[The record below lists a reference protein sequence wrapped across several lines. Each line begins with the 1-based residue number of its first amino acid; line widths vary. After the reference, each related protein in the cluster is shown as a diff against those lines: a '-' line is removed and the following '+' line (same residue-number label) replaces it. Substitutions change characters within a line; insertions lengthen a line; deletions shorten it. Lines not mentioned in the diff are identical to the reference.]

1 MARDRDDKYKE
12 GVDFEWV
19 TAKGSNFKT
28 RKFFTRAEKEA
39 RKAKPATAP
48 KAKPKTEERK
58 TTPAKTPRPAPRP
71 TANRDEITMSVLPKT
86 YQQATQESGARR
98 SRNAA
103 SERSRRTVERVRA
116 ALDRASAERE
126 AKDKFTRARN
136 RPVEYTFD
144 QWKAMSRGERERAG
158 LPVSE
163 IGGQLAFDRFM
174 SRNKTVTGRSSARP
188 PRFEDR

>member
-1 MARDRDDKYKE
+1 MALLGASDMAKYDDMSFSKAFAAARKEMGKGKTFTWKGKSYSTDYKE
-12 GVDFEWV
+12 ES
-19 TAKGSNFKT
+19 K
-28 RKFFTRAEKEA
+28 
-39 RKAKPATAP
+39 
-48 KAKPKTEERK
+48 ERK
-58 TTPAKTPRPAPRP
+58 TTPAKSPAPRP
-71 TANRDEITMSVLPKT
+71 RPVANRDEITMSVLPKT

-103 SERSRRTVERVRA
+103 SERSRRTVERARA
-116 ALDRASAERE
+116 ALARASAESE

-136 RPVEYTFD
+136 RPVEYTYE
-144 QWKAMSRGERERAG
+144 QWKNMSRGERERAG

-174 SRNKTVTGRSSARP
+174 SKNKTVTGRSSARP